1 MIVYILNVYTFNVYT
16 LNIYTLNGALVYIT
30 YLFFIVKR
38 NYLIIHK
45 NENENENEN
54 EKKKYNKLLNSH
66 KN

>member
-1 MIVYILNVYTFNVYT
+1 MIVYTLNVYT
-16 LNIYTLNGALVYIT
+16 LNVYTLNGTLVYII

-54 EKKKYNKLLNSH
+54 ENKNTKKKYNKLLNSH